1 MILILK
7 RQMIILQAYVPIAR
21 MTQGRNRKILF
32 CRKGSETAPGASNKK
47 ARQSRAFLH
56 IPENPE
62 WEFGAQ
68 KRTRTSTPFRVPAP
82 EAGASTNSAIWA
94 TESHVEGPPSGVN
107 RLFEV
112 FATA

>member
-56 IPENPE
+56 VPENPE

-68 KRTRTSTPFRVPAP
+68 KRHRTA
-82 EAGASTNSAIWA
+82 
-94 TESHVEGPPSGVN
+94 VN
-107 RLFEV
+107 MRKAMFKLV
-112 FATA
+112 KALWRSRQSVVYRRHSR